1 MTPNK
6 KALMLALLRILA
18 LPLMLVPS
26 RFRVGFIKG
35 LIALDSRVGNP
46 ADALRRQFTIL
57 DMCER
62 TVAERATAYG
72 EGEHP
77 KHRLMRYH
85 DFFVENIPAKCRVL
99 DVGCGVGA
107 VARSIASRVAEVTV
121 VGIDNDE
128 PRLIQAQ
135 AADNPPNLR
144 FVLGDA
150 LVNLPEGPWNVVV
163 LSNVLE
169 HIEERVDFLSRLLK
183 VTGAETV
190 LIRVPLFERN
200 WHMPLRKELGIG
212 YFSDS
217 THFIEHSLDEFAA
230 ETTAAGLK
238 IDKQESRWGEIW
250 SVCSPQAGTG
260 S

>member
-1 MTPNK
+1 MTPKK
-6 KALMLALLRILA
+6 KALILALLRILSV
-18 LPLMLVPS
+18 PLKLVPG

-35 LIALDSRVGNP
+35 LIALDSRIDTP
-46 ADALRRQFTIL
+46 ADALRRQFAIL

-72 EGEHP
+72 KGEHP

-85 DFFVENIPAKCRVL
+85 DFFVDNTPARSRVL

-121 VGIDNDE
+121 VGIDFDE
-128 PRLIQAQ
+128 PRLSQAQ
-135 AADNPPNLR
+135 SADNPPNLQ
-144 FVLGDA
+144 FILGDA
-150 LVNLPEGPWNVVV
+150 LTDLPEGPWNVVV

-169 HIEERVDFLSRLLK
+169 HIEERIEFLDRLLK

-200 WHMPLRKELGIG
+200 WHIPLRKELAIG
-212 YFSDS
+212 YFSDT
-217 THFIEHSLDEFAA
+217 THFIEHTLDEFAE
-230 ETTAAGLK
+230 ETAAAGLK
-238 IDKQESRWGEIW
+238 IDKQETRWGEIW
-250 SVCSPQAGTG
+250 AVCSPQAGTG
-260 S
+260 H